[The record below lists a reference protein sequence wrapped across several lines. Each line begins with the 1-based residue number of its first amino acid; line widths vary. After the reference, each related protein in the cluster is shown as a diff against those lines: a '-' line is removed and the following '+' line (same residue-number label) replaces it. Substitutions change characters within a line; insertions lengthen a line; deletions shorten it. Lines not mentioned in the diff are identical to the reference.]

1 MVKSNTLYAMVKSY
15 IKSSYYINVSRETPY
30 SNLIIHKNVS
40 RETPYPN
47 HIIHRNV
54 SRETSYSKIFNNLC
68 CKKNILLYVV
78 FLFFPYYDILLHGR
92 IYSINDCFFA
102 PRMAHL

>member
-30 SNLIIHKNVS
+30 S
-40 RETPYPN
+40 N